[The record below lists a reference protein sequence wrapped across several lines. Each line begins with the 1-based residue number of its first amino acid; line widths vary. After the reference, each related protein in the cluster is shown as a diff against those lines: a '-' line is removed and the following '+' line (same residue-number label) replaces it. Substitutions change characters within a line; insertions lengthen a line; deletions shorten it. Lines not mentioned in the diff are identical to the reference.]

1 MEKKTNTFN
10 FCRKRDKTD
19 WGVIYTYTN
28 NCSGFVLYAYDDEI
42 SVAYLS
48 SIFVSPPERNKGLGN
63 NILRIAEEEAKRMK
77 FSTICLK
84 VLKDSWKYKWYSDWG
99 YKDLCIDE
107 EDERYIWKVKDI
119 NKNKENDTKRK
130 RRIKT

>member
-1 MEKKTNTFN
+1 MKKKTNDFQ

-28 NCSGFVLYAYDDEI
+28 NCSGFVLYTYNDDI
-42 SVAYLS
+42 SVVYLS
-48 SIFVSPPERNKGLGN
+48 SIYVSPPERNKGFGN
-63 NILRIAEEEAKRMK
+63 NILHIAEKEAKRMK

-119 NKNKENDTKRK
+119 NKNKENDTRRK
-130 RRIKT
+130 K